1 MEETLRKA
9 QEAANKARAPMYAFR
24 AVNLNGHELSWFNPT
39 GKKNSPKDELYQVVE
54 PEGDGTALD

>member
-9 QEAANKARAPMYAFR
+9 QEAANKVRAPMYVFR

-39 GKKNSPKDELYQVVE
+39 GKKNSPNDELYQIVE
-54 PEGDGTALD
+54 PENDGNTHD

>member
-9 QEAANKARAPMYAFR
+9 QEAAKQAQVPMYVFR

-39 GKKNSPKDELYQVVE
+39 GVKNSPKDELYRVVE
-54 PEGDGTALD
+54 PQSKGSAGG